1 MTAKTVSDYFGCLVF
16 DDRVMKAKLPSKVYA
31 SLKKTIDEGAS
42 LNNEVANAV
51 ADAMKD
57 WAVEHG
63 ATHFTHWFQPLTGI
77 TAEKHDSFITPS
89 PDGGVIMEFSG
100 KELIKGEPDASSF
113 PSGGLRATFEARGY
127 TAWDPTSFAFI
138 KDKTLCIPTAFCS
151 YAGDALD
158 QKTPL
163 LRSMQALNKQALRI
177 LRLFGNTEVKC
188 VRTSVGPEQEYFL
201 VDKEMFEKRKDL
213 LFCGRTLF
221 GSKAPKGQEM
231 DDHYFGVIKPRVA
244 AFMADL
250 NEELWKLG
258 VLAKT
263 EHNEV
268 APAQHEL
275 APIYTT
281 TNIATDHNQITME
294 VMQKVAS
301 KHGLVCLLHEKPF
314 DGVNG
319 SGKHNNW
326 SMATDTGV
334 NLLTPGDTPYENAQ
348 FLLLLCAVIK
358 AVDDYQD
365 LLRISVATAGND
377 HRLGANEAPPAVVS
391 IFLGDELTAV
401 LDAIE
406 NDTPY
411 NGAEKTVMRLGVHTL
426 PKFIRDTTDRNR
438 TSPFA
443 FTGNKF
449 EFRMLGSANSIAT
462 TNIMLNGAV
471 AEALMVYADRLEA
484 ADDFET
490 ALHDMIKKTIKDHKR
505 IIFNGNG
512 YDDAWI
518 KEATEGRG
526 LLNLRTTPDAYPAL
540 LEKKNTDMLISHRI
554 FSMAEIKA
562 RYETGLENYAKTVN
576 IEGLTMVDMAVKE
589 IIPAIEAYVK
599 DLSESLAVKMAAV
612 PTASCK
618 YETGLIEK
626 LSSLVDSASDAAA
639 KLTEALEKYQ
649 TIGDVTDAAC
659 FIRDDILE
667 KMAELRSYCD
677 KAETLTAKKYW
688 PFPTYGDLMFGVK

>member
-1 MTAKTVSDYFGCLVF
+1 M
-16 DDRVMKAKLPSKVYA
+16 
-31 SLKKTIDEGAS
+31 
-42 LNNEVANAV
+42 
-51 ADAMKD
+51 
-57 WAVEHG
+57 
-63 ATHFTHWFQPLTGI
+63 
-77 TAEKHDSFITPS
+77 
-89 PDGGVIMEFSG
+89 
-100 KELIKGEPDASSF
+100 
-113 PSGGLRATFEARGY
+113 
-127 TAWDPTSFAFI
+127 
-138 KDKTLCIPTAFCS
+138 
-151 YAGDALD
+151 
-158 QKTPL
+158 
-163 LRSMQALNKQALRI
+163 
-177 LRLFGNTEVKC
+177 
-188 VRTSVGPEQEYFL
+188 
-201 VDKEMFEKRKDL
+201 
-213 LFCGRTLF
+213 
-221 GSKAPKGQEM
+221 
-231 DDHYFGVIKPRVA
+231 
-244 AFMADL
+244 
-250 NEELWKLG
+250 
-258 VLAKT
+258 
-263 EHNEV
+263 
-268 APAQHEL
+268 
-275 APIYTT
+275 
-281 TNIATDHNQITME
+281 
-294 VMQKVAS
+294 
-301 KHGLVCLLHEKPF
+301 
-314 DGVNG
+314 
-319 SGKHNNW
+319 
-326 SMATDTGV
+326 
-334 NLLTPGDTPYENAQ
+334 
-348 FLLLLCAVIK
+348 LCAIIK

-471 AEALMVYADRLEA
+471 AEALKVYADRLEA

-589 IIPAIEAYVK
+589 IIPAVEAYVK
-599 DLSESLAVKMAAV
+599 DISESLAVKMAAV

-649 TIGDVTDAAC
+649 TINDVTDAAC